1 MTNWL
6 LRMIKGIFIGAGFIL
21 PGVSGG
27 ALAAVFGLY
36 ERLIMFLADITKD
49 FKKNCIFFLP
59 VAIGAC
65 GGVFVF
71 SVFLNYFFEVAYVQ
85 LTWFFIGCIVGV
97 LPYLWVQAGE
107 NGRKITHIIVLLL
120 SFGLA
125 VFLLRFIG
133 NNLGGQIE
141 LNFFTWLMAGCLI
154 ALGMIVPGLS
164 PSNLLLFLQIY
175 SPMTRA
181 ISELDFS
188 AIIPI
193 GVGGLVT
200 VMVFSRLMAFIFEKA
215 YGLMFHLIIG
225 LVMAST
231 VLIIPGEMN
240 LLCFAALI
248 LGILLALWM
257 CKLEE
262 RNQNSNEKNH
272 HK

>member
-1 MTNWL
+1 M
-6 LRMIKGIFIGAGFIL
+6 

-36 ERLIMFLADITKD
+36 ERMIMFLADVTKD
-49 FKKNCIFFLP
+49 FKQNCLFFLP

-65 GGVFVF
+65 GGIFIF
-71 SVFLNYFFEVAYVQ
+71 SVFLNYFFEVAYIQ
-85 LTWFFIGCIVGV
+85 LTWFFVGCIVGV
-97 LPYLWVQAGE
+97 LPYLWMQAGSK
-107 NGRKITHIIVLLL
+107 GRKTTHVIVLVLSCGIAVFFL
-120 SFGLA
+120 SF
-125 VFLLRFIG
+125 VG

-141 LNFFTWLMAGCLI
+141 LSFFTWLMSGGLI

-164 PSNLLLFLQIY
+164 PSNLLLFLDLY
-175 SPMTRA
+175 APMTMA
-181 ISELDFS
+181 IAEMDFS

-193 GVGGLVT
+193 GLGGLVT
-200 VMVFSRLMAFIFEKA
+200 VLIFSRLMAFIFEKA
-215 YGLMFHLIIG
+215 HGFMLHLVIG

-231 VLIIPGEMN
+231 IMIIPWEMS

-262 RNQNSNEKNH
+262 RNTNEKFH

>member
-1 MTNWL
+1 
-6 LRMIKGIFIGAGFIL
+6 MIKGIFIGAGFIL

-36 ERLIMFLADITKD
+36 ERMIMFMANITKD
-49 FKKNCIFFLP
+49 FQKNFFFFLP

-65 GGVFVF
+65 GGIFVF

-85 LTWFFIGCIVGV
+85 LTWFFVGCIAGV
-97 LPYLWVQAGE
+97 LPYLWAQAGSK
-107 NGRKITHIIVLLL
+107 GRSTLHVVVLFL

-125 VFLLRFIG
+125 VFFLRFIAS
-133 NNLGGQIE
+133 NLDGEIE
-141 LNFFTWLMAGCLI
+141 LSFAAWLIAGGLI
-154 ALGMIVPGLS
+154 ALGIIVPGLS
-164 PSNLLLFLQIY
+164 PSNLLLFLGLY

-181 ISELDFS
+181 IAEFDFA

-193 GVGGLVT
+193 GLGGLIT
-200 VMVFSRLMAFIFEKA
+200 ILVFSRLMALIFEKA
-215 YGLMFHLIIG
+215 YGFMLHLVIG

-231 VLIIPGEMN
+231 VLIIPREMN
-240 LLCFAALI
+240 LICFAALI

-262 RNQNSNEKNH
+262 RKY
-272 HK
+272 